1 MQRSSGHRNYGH
13 PNGNHLQNSDLS
25 ARQQPLRRMLFNSLP
40 FFLFLGIVLLVYL
53 RLSSAAKKT
62 WLLLASYVFYGLWD
76 ERFLALLWL
85 STLVDFQVGR
95 QLDRT
100 EAPAVRRRWLALSL
114 AVNLSLLGI
123 FKYFDFFQSSLIELM
138 QLFGVALDP
147 WTLRIILPVGISF
160 YTFQTLS
167 YTIDIYR
174 RELRPVRSLQDF
186 ALFVA
191 FFPQLVA
198 GPIERAKRLLPQLQT
213 LQNPSREQWRDGL
226 YYMVVGLAMKML
238 LGDTAG
244 HQVDCLYADLDAQ
257 STVTLSLGA
266 FLFAIQVYCDFAGY
280 SLVARGV
287 AKWLGVELMVN
298 FKQPMVSTN
307 YAEFWRRWHISLYHW
322 FRVYV
327 YFPLGGSRRSEWRN
341 NLNILIVMSVSG
353 LWHGASSSFIL
364 WGFLNGLVLCF
375 ERWKARTW
383 GVKPLHRWARP
394 LYIVLVMVVFSGTC
408 VFFRSGNWATTLD
421 WWQAWAQGMALPTDI
436 RVAWTALVCGI
447 GLYALEIPYAR
458 AGGDAAWARHWPAP
472 LRYGVGVALIG
483 FLLLSMAIHKPEP
496 FIYFQF

>member
-1 MQRSSGHRNYGH
+1 
-13 PNGNHLQNSDLS
+13 
-25 ARQQPLRRMLFNSLP
+25 MLFNSLP
-40 FFLFLGIVLLVYL
+40 FFLFLGVVLLVYL
-53 RLSSAAKKT
+53 RLGSAHKKV
-62 WLLLASYVFYGLWD
+62 WLLVASYLFYGLWD

-85 STLVDFQVGR
+85 STVVDFEVGR
-95 QLDRT
+95 RLDLT
-100 EAPAVRRRWLALSL
+100 ENPVTRRRWLALSL
-114 AVNLSLLGI
+114 FVNLGLLGV
-123 FKYFDFFQSSLIELM
+123 FKYFGFFQSSLIALM
-138 QLFGVALDP
+138 SGFGVTLDP
-147 WTLRIILPVGISF
+147 WALRIILPVGISF

-174 RELRPVRSLQDF
+174 RELRPVGSLLDF

-213 LQNPSREQWRDGL
+213 LQNPTPQQWRDGL
-226 YYMVVGLAMKML
+226 YYIVLGLSMKML

-244 HQVDCLYADLDAQ
+244 HQVDRVYADLTHQ

-298 FKQPMVSTN
+298 FQQPMVSTS
-307 YAEFWRRWHISLYHW
+307 YGEFWRRWHISLYHW

-341 NLNILIVMSVSG
+341 YLNILIVMSVSG
-353 LWHGASSSFIL
+353 LWHGASWSFIV
-364 WGFLNGLVLCF
+364 WGLLNGLVLCF
-375 ERWKARTW
+375 ERWKGRTF
-383 GVKPLHRWARP
+383 GESPSPCWARP
-394 LYIVLVMVVFSGTC
+394 LYVALVMVVFSATC
-408 VFFRSGNWATTLD
+408 VFFRSGNGATTLD
-421 WWQAWAQGMALPTDI
+421 WWQAWASGGALPTDG

-447 GLYALEIPYAR
+447 GLYAFEIPYAR

-472 LRYGVGVALIG
+472 LRYGIGVALIG
-483 FLLLSMAIHKPEP
+483 FLLLNMVIHKPEP